1 MIKGQRELLGEA
13 LFYSDIFLLKD
24 SDFEVNLI
32 VIFECNKESTLQHSI
47 YHVIWNLMYF
57 SRTCLLVCIHYVMQS
72 ISRHDASPTTNTL
85 H

>member
-1 MIKGQRELLGEA
+1 MIKGQRECFGEA
-13 LFYSDIFLLKD
+13 LFYIDICLLKD
-24 SDFEVNLI
+24 SDNSI
-32 VIFECNKESTLQHSI
+32 VIFECSKESTLQYSI